1 MSRLCPIKPLLRQ
14 LGDNA
19 YRASPA
25 LISGEPR
32 ELRYIALASIE
43 RSYSGPMKAGDFA
56 PIPTRACIPSGIPVM
71 TPDQR
76 SEEQARVRFCRDA
89 GSSGRQRHSLD

>member
-19 YRASPA
+19 YRGSPA

-32 ELRYIALASIE
+32 ELPYIALGAA
-43 RSYSGPMKAGDFA
+43 RSLLQCMSPWRNIDFTRLFSQLVPNR
-56 PIPTRACIPSGIPVM
+56 PISF
-71 TPDQR
+71 Q
-76 SEEQARVRFCRDA
+76 
-89 GSSGRQRHSLD
+89 

>member
-32 ELRYIALASIE
+32 ELPYIALGA
-43 RSYSGPMKAGDFA
+43 A
-56 PIPTRACIPSGIPVM
+56 
-71 TPDQR
+71 
-76 SEEQARVRFCRDA
+76 
-89 GSSGRQRHSLD
+89 HSLLQCMSPDVALRENKLAARLPFQRNTGHAADIIGTIFQ

>member
-1 MSRLCPIKPLLRQ
+1 MSRLGQIKPLLRQ

-32 ELRYIALASIE
+32 ELRYIALGA
-43 RSYSGPMKAGDFA
+43 A
-56 PIPTRACIPSGIPVM
+56 
-71 TPDQR
+71 
-76 SEEQARVRFCRDA
+76 
-89 GSSGRQRHSLD
+89 HSLLRRVSPLLALSGHSEASPRLSAFRGKADIDRVALACRFYEYAP

>member
-43 RSYSGPMKAGDFA
+43 RSYSGPMKAGDFGSNPNKSVHTIRNPNTTA
-56 PIPTRACIPSGIPVM
+56 PARAIDFLISEKGQWLVIPVK
-71 TPDQR
+71 
-76 SEEQARVRFCRDA
+76 
-89 GSSGRQRHSLD
+89 

>member
-14 LGDNA
+14 LDDNA

-32 ELRYIALASIE
+32 ELRYIALGAA
-43 RSYSGPMKAGDFA
+43 RSFLQCMSLLMADFVA
-56 PIPTRACIPSGIPVM
+56 KVVDGFRK
-71 TPDQR
+71 R
-76 SEEQARVRFCRDA
+76 
-89 GSSGRQRHSLD
+89 